1 MFEKIFGYFKK
12 KKEEPTKT
20 DLVVEQE
27 EPKEVDVEISYVGNI
42 TKVDIK
48 EDCHITD
55 YVPTMRKYGQEWIE
69 DKIPNSV
76 LLEGLNIKKKT
87 IYLFEKDNRRYACY
101 SNSDVIVVNEM
112 ITLDNNH
119 IDDRRIEIRKK
130 DDSYTIHNLK
140 HDEVRST
147 YFVKFYNSNNPEQA
161 FFQLDKDVALDIA
174 KDMLDSLNKISGVS
188 TIIDLDKISQVLGLP
203 KKDSNPQIIAPVILK
218 SENEEVKIKQK

>member
-1 MFEKIFGYFKK
+1 MFEKILSRFKK
-12 KKEEPTKT
+12 KKDEPTKT

-161 FFQLDKDVALDIA
+161 FFQLDKNIALDIA

>member
-1 MFEKIFGYFKK
+1 MFENILSRFKK

-27 EPKEVDVEISYVGNI
+27 EQKEVDVEISYVGNI

-161 FFQLDKDVALDIA
+161 FFQLDKNIALDIA
-174 KDMLDSLNKISGVS
+174 KDMLDSLNKISGIS

>member
-1 MFEKIFGYFKK
+1 MVEKIFSYFKK
-12 KKEEPTKT
+12 KKEKPTKT

-27 EPKEVDVEISYVGNI
+27 EPKEVNVEISYVGNI

-161 FFQLDKDVALDIA
+161 FFQLDKDIALDIA

>member
-161 FFQLDKDVALDIA
+161 FFQLDKDIALDIA

>member
-69 DKIPNSV
+69 DKIPNSI

-119 IDDRRIEIRKK
+119 INDRRIEIRKK